1 MSKSHF
7 KIIYFYKFFILLF
20 ISNLILYSFTSI
32 AYSDS
37 NSLKSLFE
45 KAMSAFVREDY
56 STAMNLF
63 EKTLKIYPLAPAYN
77 YLGLCHKATGSDLKD
92 VIYFFKKAIE
102 IDPHYVNA
110 YDNLGRIYYELGYF
124 KKAEEY
130 CKKAL
135 KIDKDCLSAKLA
147 LGWIDLLGLSKPD
160 EAIYYFEQAKKKLD
174 FPYLY
179 LGLGIAYYMNN
190 QNPKALEMITALR
203 QHNREDLALE
213 LEKIIRQNK
222 PIGRIHPIQV
232 LDARNRR
239 KEMLKKYGSAEGISA
254 NSNKYSL
261 PSVPSGMKVRLRQI
275 PSREDDIPLAKKQAL
290 TGSDRIRALQKRFSN
305 IDELPSSF

>member
-1 MSKSHF
+1 MSKPHL
-7 KIIYFYKFFILLF
+7 KIIHLYKSSILLF
-20 ISNLILYSFTSI
+20 ILILILYGFHSV

-63 EKTLKIYPLAPAYN
+63 EKTLEIYPLAPAYN
-77 YLGLCHKATGSDLKD
+77 YLGLCHKATGTDLKD

-102 IDPHYVNA
+102 VDPNYVNA

-124 KKAEEY
+124 EKAEEY

-135 KIDKDCLSAKLA
+135 EIDKDCLSAKLA

-160 EAIYYFEQAKKKLD
+160 EAVYYFEQAKKKVD
-174 FPYLY
+174 IPYLY

-190 QNPKALEMITALR
+190 QNPEALEMITALR

-222 PIGRIHPIQV
+222 PIGRVRPVQV
-232 LDARNRR
+232 LDARDR
-239 KEMLKKYGSAEGISA
+239 EDLLKYGSGDIST
-254 NSNKYSL
+254 NSNAYSL
-261 PSVPSGMKVRLRQI
+261 SAVPSGMKVRLRQI
-275 PSREDDIPLAKKQAL
+275 PSKEDDIPLAKKQPL